1 MTNYQNQTTNKKR
14 VFSGTRATGRL
25 HLGNYLGAVKGYI
38 ALQENPEYDCI
49 YMAVDLHTITTPY
62 NHEQL
67 PQATREIIL
76 DYLAAGL
83 DPDKATITV
92 QSLVPQHSYLAFL
105 FSSVLTKA
113 RMEHLPTYKEKI
125 EQHPENVTM
134 ALLNY
139 PVLMAADILLYKT
152 DLVPA
157 GIDQEP
163 HMEVAREVA
172 RKMNAR
178 FDLNFPE
185 PQRFE
190 TAGTYVP
197 SLKGAGKMSK
207 SVKGSAISLTDDLE
221 TIQAKLA
228 GAPTDSGQG
237 KIVEKETEPDQ
248 PKTSSTGNKLY
259 LDQHTGEASIGV
271 ANLMKFVELFEGQD
285 KRVHYE
291 DLYQGAGIR
300 YGDLKQELAQ
310 AIYQDLE
317 PIQTRRKELEAK
329 PDYVDQVVMAGAR
342 RAMEIG
348 TKNLAEIKDKMG
360 LGMGLNLD

>member
-1 MTNYQNQTTNKKR
+1 MSKQSKNQQPTKKT

-62 NHEQL
+62 DHQQL

-76 DYLAAGL
+76 DYLATGL
-83 DPDKATITV
+83 DPKKAAITV
-92 QSLVPQHSYLAFL
+92 QSLVPQHLYLAFL

-125 EQHPENVTM
+125 AQHPENVTM

-139 PVLMAADILLYKT
+139 PVLMAADILLYKAE
-152 DLVPA
+152 LIPV

-163 HMEVAREVA
+163 HLEVAREVA
-172 RKMNAR
+172 RKMNDR
-178 FDLNFPE
+178 FNLDFPE

-197 SLKGAGKMSK
+197 SLKGEGKMSK
-207 SVKGSAISLTDDLE
+207 SVKGSSISLTDSLD
-221 TIQAKLA
+221 TIESKLS

-237 KIVEKETEPDQ
+237 KIVKKETDPDQ
-248 PKTSSTGNKLY
+248 PKTSVTGSKLY
-259 LDQHTGEASIGV
+259 IDQNTGEASIGV

-285 KRVHYE
+285 KRAHYE

-310 AIYQDLE
+310 AIYQELR
-317 PIQTRRKELEAK
+317 PIQIKRRELEAK
-329 PDYVDQVVMAGAR
+329 SEYVDQVILAGAKKA
-342 RAMEIG
+342 RAIG
-348 TKNLAEIKDKMG
+348 SKNLAEIKEKMG
-360 LGMGLNLD
+360 LGLISNK